1 MKKVFIRDT
10 ALTAE
15 AIEQLI
21 LIYKAISKLEAKANN
36 LRGFLSVE
44 ISAPTLKEAS
54 YCIYGQPFDL
64 YASYLVAEP
73 SDDVIGL
80 FNTRMK
86 YAPYVAAMG

>member
-1 MKKVFIRDT
+1 MKKVLIKET
-10 ALTAE
+10 ELTNVE
-15 AIEQLI
+15 IEKLI

-36 LRGFLSVE
+36 LRGFLSAE
-44 ISAPTLKEAS
+44 ISAATLKEAS

-64 YASYLVAEP
+64 YASYLIAEP